1 MAIKKR
7 LLGHLLCYPFN
18 SCKLMDQYYRHFRNG
33 KLYHIL
39 EYATIESTEEEA
51 VVYEAMYDDHR
62 VWIRPKSNFF
72 EEVSHEGKMVSR
84 FQPVPL
90 EEIQEEL
97 DREFDRELEEVK
109 ALHKQIT
116 DELHA
121 LYSDAE
127 LRVAKNSL
135 RMKSVQEAVDEGWVA
150 LDMLQDQ
157 MDNIGLLDKYYAEE
171 WKSDFEADEKG
182 EINKDIDRSVL
193 GEDTLYNLLDEIHEL
208 RDSLRSFTDSIRYP
222 SDDEKVEE

>member
-1 MAIKKR
+1 
-7 LLGHLLCYPFN
+7 
-18 SCKLMDQYYRHFRNG
+18 MDQYYRHFRNG
-33 KLYHIL
+33 KLYRII

-72 EEVSHEGKMVSR
+72 EEVSYEGKMVPR

-109 ALHKQIT
+109 TLHKQIT

-135 RMKSVQEAVDEGWVA
+135 RMKSVQEAVDEGWIA
-150 LDMLQDQ
+150 LEMLQDQ
-157 MDNIGLLDKYYAEE
+157 LDNIGLLDKYYAEE

-182 EINKDIDRSVL
+182 ELNKNIDRSVL
-193 GEDTLYNLLDEIHEL
+193 GEDTLNDLLDEIHEL
-208 RDSLRSFTDSIRYP
+208 RDSLRSFVDSIRYP
-222 SDDEKVEE
+222 SDDEQEEES

>member
-1 MAIKKR
+1 MQ
-7 LLGHLLCYPFN
+7 
-18 SCKLMDQYYRHFRNG
+18 SEYYRHFRNG
-33 KLYHIL
+33 KLYRII
-39 EYATIESTEEEA
+39 ETATIEATEEEA

-72 EEVSHEGKMVSR
+72 EEVSYDGKMVPR

-109 ALHKQIT
+109 TLHKQIT

-135 RMKSVQEAVDEGWVA
+135 RMKSVQEAVDEGWIA
-150 LDMLQDQ
+150 LDMLQNQ
-157 MDNIGLLDKYYAEE
+157 LDNIGLLDKYYAEE

-182 EINKDIDRSVL
+182 ELNKNIDRSVL
-193 GEDTLYNLLDEIHEL
+193 GEDTLNDLLDEIHEL
-208 RDSLRSFTDSIRYP
+208 RDSLRSFADSIRYP
-222 SDDEKVEE
+222 SDVEQEEES

>member
-1 MAIKKR
+1 
-7 LLGHLLCYPFN
+7 
-18 SCKLMDQYYRHFRNG
+18 MDQYYRHFRNR

-72 EEVSHEGKMVSR
+72 EEVSFEGKMVPR
-84 FQPVPL
+84 FQPVPH

-109 ALHKQIT
+109 TLHKQIT

-157 MDNIGLLDKYYAEE
+157 LDNISLLDKYYAEE

-182 EINKDIDRSVL
+182 ELNKNRLIAKLPWIIFSNSLEMEVSLYDQRTFRYDTDRTSNSSTRGL
-193 GEDTLYNLLDEIHEL
+193 PTLFSA
-208 RDSLRSFTDSIRYP
+208 RGAS
-222 SDDEKVEE
+222 

>member
-1 MAIKKR
+1 MQ
-7 LLGHLLCYPFN
+7 
-18 SCKLMDQYYRHFRNG
+18 SEYYRHFRNG
-33 KLYHIL
+33 KLYRII
-39 EYATIESTEEEA
+39 ETATIEATEEEA

-72 EEVSHEGKMVSR
+72 EEVSYEGKMVPR

-109 ALHKQIT
+109 TLHKQIT
-116 DELHA
+116 DELLA

-135 RMKSVQEAVDEGWVA
+135 RMKSVQEAVDEGWIA
-150 LDMLQDQ
+150 LDMLQNQ
-157 MDNIGLLDKYYAEE
+157 LDNIGLLDKYYAEE

-182 EINKDIDRSVL
+182 ELKKDIDRSVI
-193 GEDTLYNLLDEIHEL
+193 GEDTLNDLLDEIHEL
-208 RDSLRSFTDSIRYP
+208 RDSLRSFADSIRYP
-222 SDDEKVEE
+222 SDDEQEEES

>member
-1 MAIKKR
+1 
-7 LLGHLLCYPFN
+7 
-18 SCKLMDQYYRHFRNG
+18 MDQYYRHFRNR

-72 EEVSHEGKMVSR
+72 EEVSFEGKMVPR
-84 FQPVPL
+84 FQPVPH

-97 DREFDRELEEVK
+97 DQEFNKGFEEIK
-109 ALHKQIT
+109 ALHKQMM

-127 LRVAKNSL
+127 LRIAKNSL
-135 RMKSVQEAVDEGWVA
+135 RMKSVQEAVDEGWIA
-150 LDMLQDQ
+150 LDMLQNQ
-157 MDNIGLLDKYYAEE
+157 LDNIGLLDKYYAEE

-182 EINKDIDRSVL
+182 ELKKDIDRSVL
-193 GEDTLYNLLDEIHEL
+193 GEDTLNDLLDEIHEL
-208 RDSLRSFTDSIRYP
+208 RDSLRSFADSIRYP
-222 SDDEKVEE
+222 SDDEQEEES

>member
-1 MAIKKR
+1 
-7 LLGHLLCYPFN
+7 
-18 SCKLMDQYYRHFRNG
+18 MDQYYRHFRNR

-72 EEVSHEGKMVSR
+72 EEVSFEGKMVPR
-84 FQPVPL
+84 FQPVPH

-109 ALHKQIT
+109 TLHKQIT

-135 RMKSVQEAVDEGWVA
+135 RMKSVQEAVDEGWIA
-150 LDMLQDQ
+150 LEMLQDQ

-182 EINKDIDRSVL
+182 ELNKDIDRSIL
-193 GEDTLYNLLDEIHEL
+193 AEDTLYNLLDEIHEL
-208 RDSLRSFTDSIRYP
+208 RDSLRSFADSIRYP
-222 SDDEKVEE
+222 SDDEQEEES

>member
-1 MAIKKR
+1 
-7 LLGHLLCYPFN
+7 
-18 SCKLMDQYYRHFRNG
+18 MDQYYRHFRNG
-33 KLYHIL
+33 KLYRII

-72 EEVSHEGKMVSR
+72 EEVSYEGKMVPR
-84 FQPVPL
+84 FQPVPH

-109 ALHKQIT
+109 TLHKQIT

-135 RMKSVQEAVDEGWVA
+135 RMKSVQEAVDEGWIA
-150 LDMLQDQ
+150 LDMLQNQ
-157 MDNIGLLDKYYAEE
+157 LDNIGLLDKYYTEE

-182 EINKDIDRSVL
+182 ELNKNIDRSVL
-193 GEDTLYNLLDEIHEL
+193 GEDTLNDLLDEIHEL
-208 RDSLRSFTDSIRYP
+208 RDSLRSFADSIRYP
-222 SDDEKVEE
+222 SDDEQEEES

>member
-1 MAIKKR
+1 MQ
-7 LLGHLLCYPFN
+7 
-18 SCKLMDQYYRHFRNG
+18 SEYYRHFRNG
-33 KLYHIL
+33 KLYRII
-39 EYATIESTEEEA
+39 ETATIEATEEEA

-72 EEVSHEGKMVSR
+72 EEVSYEGKMVPR

-109 ALHKQIT
+109 TLHKQIT

-135 RMKSVQEAVDEGWVA
+135 RMKSVQEAVDEGWIA
-150 LDMLQDQ
+150 LDMLQNQ
-157 MDNIGLLDKYYAEE
+157 LDNIGLLDKYYAEE

-182 EINKDIDRSVL
+182 ELNKNIDRSVL
-193 GEDTLYNLLDEIHEL
+193 GEDTLNDLLDEIHEL
-208 RDSLRSFTDSIRYP
+208 RDSLRSFADSIRYP
-222 SDDEKVEE
+222 SDDEQEEES